1 MSQKWEELVEQ
12 ALQDLRSETPRKEM
26 SKIEDEVFDKPT
38 MRALSKLISHGHIDT
53 VDYCMSTGKEA
64 NVFRATTPEG
74 AHVAAKIYRVHT
86 SSFRSHEE
94 YIWGDPRFKAAGAS
108 KREIVSIWANKEFK
122 NLSRFLDAGCRVPTP
137 ITVRDNVL
145 LMEFVGE
152 EGLPAPTLHK
162 VQLDESQP
170 IIDTLVRW
178 VKRAWQ
184 DGTLVHGDLSEYN
197 VMVMPEEL
205 VVIDTAQSV
214 VSNHPRARELLD
226 RDVDNLVRYA
236 KKKGLDPDREAM
248 MDEILED
255 DEPDDENGGD
265 T

>member
-1 MSQKWEELVEQ
+1 MSQKWEELVEE
-12 ALQDLRSETPRKEM
+12 ALQELRSETNRKEM

-38 MRALSKLISHGHIDT
+38 MRALSKLISHSHIDT

-74 AHVAAKIYRVHT
+74 AHVAVKIYRVHT
-86 SSFRSHEE
+86 SSFRSHEQ
-94 YIWGDPRFKAAGAS
+94 YIWGDPRFQAGGAN
-108 KREIVSIWANKEFK
+108 KREIVSIWATKEFK

-145 LMEFVGE
+145 LMEFIGE
-152 EGLPAPTLHK
+152 EGLPAPILHK
-162 VQLDESQP
+162 VPLEDPQPTIDE
-170 IIDTLVRW
+170 LVEF

-184 DGTLVHGDLSEYN
+184 DGELVHGDLSEYN

-214 VSNHPRARELLD
+214 VADHPRARELLD
-226 RDVDNLVRYA
+226 RDVDNLVRFA
-236 KKKGLDPDREAM
+236 KKQGLDPDRAAM
-248 MDEILED
+248 MDEILGDED
-255 DEPDDENGGD
+255 DDGGD